1 MPVILLDRLP
11 LPSLRAYTIISVGLL
26 SCSVYYAVQVTSDP
40 NWKVNSTT
48 SGSNLEP
55 NENESDEI
63 VLPPSAIFHHN
74 ETVGYHLSQ
83 LVTFMIQEPL
93 CIWVSALNVLHLLT
107 CADDWSSIVIYVF
120 TAKFELYRFTKA
132 NNVIAHPIPST
143 CQ

>member
-48 SGSNLEP
+48 TGSNLEP
-55 NENESDEI
+55 NENESDET
-63 VLPPSAIFHHN
+63 VLPPSASFHHN
-74 ETVGYHLSQ
+74 ETVGCHLSQ

-93 CIWVSALNVLHLLT
+93 CIWVSACNVLHLRT
-107 CADDWSSIVIYVF
+107 CSGDMEQYCNTCIY
-120 TAKFELYRFTKA
+120 
-132 NNVIAHPIPST
+132 
-143 CQ
+143 CQI

>member
-48 SGSNLEP
+48 SRSNFEP
-55 NENESDEI
+55 KENESDEI
-63 VLPPSAIFHHN
+63 VLPRSASFRHN
-74 ETVGYHLSQ
+74 ETVGYQLSQ

-93 CIWVSALNVLHLLT
+93 CIWVSACNVFHLRS
-107 CADDWSSIVIYVF
+107 CADDM
-120 TAKFELYRFTKA
+120 E
-132 NNVIAHPIPST
+132 
-143 CQ
+143 